1 MNRVRV
7 AALIN
12 SGASSFQRKVSYI
25 HSTPILERKRRT
37 HWDSGGGY
45 SRGSSRSHREPRFSS
60 YSRRNRKLH
69 SKQDLLHNV
78 SSFAEHLFQS
88 WKFDDF
94 DDNHNPFASRSSSW
108 FRQDFNGNRSKKGNS
123 RNKGQQAWN
132 TRFQFFVDDDD
143 FDVETIFK
151 SALGGNKYTY
161 YSFIDEEPQ
170 WRGSFG
176 RSNNHRHYWNWGR
189 QDEEEDSSSSESD
202 SLESDLT
209 SDRLALGLSSS
220 GPLSLTDVKN
230 AYRVCALKWHP
241 DRHHGPHKAAA
252 EEKFKLCSAAYQ
264 SLCDK
269 LGIN

>member
-1 MNRVRV
+1 MNRIRV

-12 SGASSFQRKVSYI
+12 SGANPFQQKVSYI

-94 DDNHNPFASRSSSW
+94 DDNDNPFASRNSSW

-189 QDEEEDSSSSESD
+189 QDEEEDSSSSD

-252 EEKFKLCSAAYQ
+252 EEKFKLCGAAYQ

-269 LGIN
+269 LGLN